1 MPDNLMKIK
10 QSWPQPQPQ
19 VQKEA
24 IFKIYTTLPFS
35 RNGQQHWERQS
46 FSFNDSTQITFLNF
60 TICIYQFDKICFWQ
74 KNPYNKKL
82 SFMTFEIELTE
93 SIKDW
98 CVNFE
103 LDL

>member
-1 MPDNLMKIK
+1 MAK
-10 QSWPQPQPQ
+10 
-19 VQKEA
+19 
-24 IFKIYTTLPFS
+24 
-35 RNGQQHWERQS
+35 
-46 FSFNDSTQITFLNF
+46 
-60 TICIYQFDKICFWQ
+60 

-82 SFMTFEIELTE
+82 YSKTNEIELTE